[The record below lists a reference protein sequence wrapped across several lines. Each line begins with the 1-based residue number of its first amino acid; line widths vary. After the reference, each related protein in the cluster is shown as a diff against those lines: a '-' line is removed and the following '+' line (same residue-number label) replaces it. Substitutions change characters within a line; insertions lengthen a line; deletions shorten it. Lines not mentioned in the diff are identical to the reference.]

1 MARFQLT
8 KKAVSDLAGIWEY
21 TVDEWSEQ
29 QAERY
34 YNLILDTCES
44 ISENPTIGK
53 SYEEI
58 TKDLLGIRMNKHII
72 FYRVLAG
79 RPIEITRIL
88 HAQMDLKKRL
98 KN

>member
-1 MARFQLT
+1 MARIQLT
-8 KKAVSDLAGIWEY
+8 KKAVTDLASIWNY

-29 QAERY
+29 QAEKY

-44 ISENPTIGK
+44 ISENPKIGK
-53 SYEEI
+53 SYEGI
-58 TKDLLGIRMNKHII
+58 TKDLLGLRMNMHII
-72 FYRVLAG
+72 FYRALPD

-98 KN
+98 KK